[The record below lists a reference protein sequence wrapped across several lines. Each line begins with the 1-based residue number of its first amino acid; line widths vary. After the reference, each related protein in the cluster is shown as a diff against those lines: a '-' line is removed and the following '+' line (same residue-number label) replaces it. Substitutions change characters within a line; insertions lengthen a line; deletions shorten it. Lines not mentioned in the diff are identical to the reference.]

1 MTPHDRKLI
10 EDVNR
15 ANYRLRRRNTFFG
28 VPAALLYN
36 DYAQWE
42 QAAKAR
48 GLQLQARMAKPII
61 MMIRSL
67 IIGAALLALAAPA
80 QAGMDLPKKPHTI
93 TTQPWD
99 EDGNRLGMMTEI
111 GGTTI
116 FYSECCHGLFAALR

>member
-1 MTPHDRKLI
+1 MNNEEKLLSQLTPHDRKLI

-48 GLQLQARMAKPII
+48 GLILVGASDSVVAQTKEGFGHGAWFHNSRRGWLS
-61 MMIRSL
+61 RSL
-67 IIGAALLALAAPA
+67 
-80 QAGMDLPKKPHTI
+80 
-93 TTQPWD
+93 
-99 EDGNRLGMMTEI
+99 
-111 GGTTI
+111 
-116 FYSECCHGLFAALR
+116 